1 VTRLAWPLRPTVT
14 GRLATVQTGSA
25 EEVLQSAGLLLS
37 TVRGER
43 LAQPDYGRPDWT
55 FDAVD
60 VELVLQLLADAFP
73 NVEVQVLRDVLDN
86 AGDGWLQRVDLGLS
100 TTVEGG
106 S

>member
-14 GRLATVQTGSA
+14 GRLTTVQTGSP

-60 VELVLQLLADAFP
+60 VEVALQLLADALP

-86 AGDGWLQRVDLGLS
+86 AGDGWLQQVDLGLN

-106 S
+106 R